1 MVQKGTKSEGTKME
15 ISELGVT
22 DDNFTDVSF
31 ELLNERN
38 ELIEKINVEE

>member
-1 MVQKGTKSEGTKME
+1 ME